1 MREDLESRLLKEA
14 ALREVEKRRL
24 RELEEVKRELQRL
37 LEEERQAK
45 RDEEIVRQLQ
55 ARYKIIHLK
64 NSCFW
69 LKTGNIC
76 AFTITCVS
84 VYYKIIDIAVL
95 CALTLIYV
103 YYNNKRT
110 CTVTRQYKDEEC
122 MSPRKGRKM

>member
-1 MREDLESRLLKEA
+1 MESRLLKEA

-84 VYYKIIDIAVL
+84 VYYKIIESQYY
-95 CALTLIYV
+95 AL
-103 YYNNKRT
+103 KRLFM
-110 CTVTRQYKDEEC
+110 CTIIINVHVQLHDSIKTRNA
-122 MSPRKGRKM
+122 